1 MKFNRETGH
10 HLMEFGGQ
18 LMKKHRRLLLLILLI
33 IVGSL
38 AVLVLSSKTENAD
51 TCGWNI
57 SDLEIENDSGYCEI
71 ISFEDAVRLKTK
83 LNSSDNEFAEKELR
97 NLEIEI
103 FESTGSNVNYYQF
116 TGAFT
121 FPEIKEI
128 TGELTTLIVVVDHQ
142 PRYIYE
148 INQPI
153 TEISCAQN
161 DVQWTQMSSSSN
173 IGTDQTSARLAAT
186 GYLTISDGDAS
197 APD

>member
-1 MKFNRETGH
+1 
-10 HLMEFGGQ
+10 
-18 LMKKHRRLLLLILLI
+18 MKKHRRLLLLILLI